1 MKLEGRS
8 VLVIGMGRSG
18 NAALE
23 LLRGAGARSSAYDRD
38 PSRLAG
44 LPDDVER
51 HSGDAPPALDAFDL
65 AIASPGVSLPPD
77 ERIVP
82 EVDLAAEH
90 LRSTLIGVT
99 GTNGKSTTTA
109 LIAACLRESG
119 LDAQTGGNFGTPLC
133 ALVESAPEYV
143 VAELSSFQLERA
155 RRLRPRVG
163 VLLNLA
169 PDHLDRHGS
178 LKAYAA
184 AKARLADLQRP
195 GDTLVF
201 NADDPWARDVRARDG
216 VRRLGFSE
224 RSPQADGAFV
234 ESGGLVLARAG
245 RPLLSVPLARLSR
258 AARSPLSNALAA
270 AAAAHAAGAALE
282 AISGALCRFEGLPH
296 RGAEVCTRGGVR
308 YVDASKATNP
318 AAAAVSLSAEPGPLI
333 WLAGGR
339 NKGLDFGGL
348 SAAARGVR
356 LAVLFGES
364 GPALAE
370 SLAGSCPTERVARLA
385 DAVVRAAEIALPGET
400 VLLAPACASFDEFR
414 SFEER
419 GARFA
424 ELARSLSDGG
434 SA

>member
-1 MKLEGRS
+1 MKLAERS

-18 NAALE
+18 KAALD
-23 LLRGAGARSSAYDRD
+23 LLRGAGARVSAYDRD
-38 PSRLAG
+38 PSRLAD
-44 LPDDVER
+44 LPGDVQR
-51 HSGDAPPALDAFDL
+51 HSGDTPPALDAFDL
-65 AIASPGVSLPPD
+65 AIASPGVALLPD

-119 LDAQTGGNFGTPLC
+119 MNAQTGGNFGTPLC
-133 ALVESAPEYV
+133 ALVETPPEYV

-178 LKAYAA
+178 LEAYAS

-201 NADDPWARDVRARDG
+201 NADDPWAREVRARDG
-216 VRRLGFSE
+216 VERLGFSE
-224 RSPQADGAFV
+224 RSAQGDGAFV
-234 ESGGLVLARAG
+234 ESDHLVLARAG
-245 RPLLSVPLARLSR
+245 RCALRLPLARLSR
-258 AARSPLSNALAA
+258 AARVPLANALAA
-270 AAAAHAAGAALE
+270 AAAAHAAGAETE
-282 AISGALCRFEGLPH
+282 AISGALGRFEGLPH
-296 RGAEVCTRGGVR
+296 RGVEVCTRRGVR

-318 AAAAVSLSAEPGPLI
+318 AAAAVSLRAETGPLV

-356 LAVLFGES
+356 VALLFGES
-364 GPALAE
+364 APALAE
-370 SLAGSCPTERVARLA
+370 SLAGVCPTQRVARLA
-385 DAVVRAAEIALPGET
+385 DAVGRAAEIARPGET

-424 ELARSLSDGG
+424 ELARSQSDGG
-434 SA
+434 TA